1 MNKELRNHAQKIID
15 AAIKDNLPD
24 EAVRHALTGR
34 EFTGNLYLIAIG
46 KAAWQMAAA
55 ADECLGGKVKEGLVI
70 TKYDHSQGP
79 IANYRIIEAGHP
91 VSDEN
96 SYAAAQAAYSK
107 SRSSLRKR
115 CRM

>member
-46 KAAWQMAAA
+46 KAAWQMAFA
-55 ADECLGGKVKEGLVI
+55 ADECLGDKVKAGLVI

-79 IANYRIIEAGHP
+79 IADYRIIEAGHP

-96 SYAAAQAAYSK
+96 
-107 SRSSLRKR
+107 
-115 CRM
+115 